1 MWTTSPFHVAYSP
14 RDEGDV
20 QGDPG
25 DISFKRANP
34 YRLFPPNPI
43 GTSRCRANRRNQETR
58 RRSVSR
64 EASQAT
70 DIQHVT
76 YESPR
81 LECVSRVEQ
90 LIFSSFPALEV
101 VSNCTSS
108 GLRRPKELLC
118 TSWCNVDARVPQP
131 VLQFSEM
138 VPASRTPFVLSR
150 VLFMRRSSARV
161 VVKTATSRNRR
172 R

>member
-1 MWTTSPFHVAYSP
+1 MCGQPFHVAYSP

-43 GTSRCRANRRNQETR
+43 GTLRCRANRRNQETR

-90 LIFSSFPALEV
+90 LIFPVFQPWKLYLTVHPAVYADQKSCFVRAGAMSMQEFHNRCCSSPKWSRPRDPFRV
-101 VSNCTSS
+101 VSCLIYAPELRASCRKNCH
-108 GLRRPKELLC
+108 
-118 TSWCNVDARVPQP
+118 Q
-131 VLQFSEM
+131 
-138 VPASRTPFVLSR
+138 
-150 VLFMRRSSARV
+150 
-161 VVKTATSRNRR
+161 
-172 R
+172 